1 MPTEKVDEF
10 LEVNRQ
16 MLNQFEFW
24 SEEYRSS
31 IIAFLE
37 TRYRSEIIKKWQ
49 ISDVVINGDKFLIK
63 WSKRII
69 PG

>member
-1 MPTEKVDEF
+1 MPVDKVDDF
-10 LEVNRQ
+10 LEANRQ
-16 MLNQFEFW
+16 MPNQFEFW

-37 TRYRSEIIKKWQ
+37 TRYRPEIIKKWQ